1 MRDVYKHFWLNQP
14 WGEEVFRGR
23 IAPEIRPCWKTLLYL
38 HTLAGEK
45 LIGGSVLPFFQVMCD
60 QRESEVHRAWQHM
73 LHKEEMFT
81 NSYLQHSVSPL
92 PVSVEMVKRYWVSAS
107 QWSRAP
113 QLLMPNVSL
122 WRSTDNQWDR
132 KMCPPLP
139 PLKPHDYTALI
150 SALVQEQWT
159 DHGSALEIMDRTW
172 PYLM

>member
-1 MRDVYKHFWLNQP
+1 MGWGSFP
-14 WGEEVFRGR
+14 WEDRSG
-23 IAPEIRPCWKTLLYL
+23 IRPCWKTLLYL

-73 LHKEEMFT
+73 LHKKEMFT

-92 PVSVEMVKRYWVSAS
+92 PVRVEMVKRYWVSAS

-132 KMCPPLP
+132 KTCP
-139 PLKPHDYTALI
+139 PLKPHDCTALSI
-150 SALVQEQWT
+150 CFGARAMDWPWITLHWYQRSWT
-159 DHGSALEIMDRTW
+159 EPDLIFDVVYREV
-172 PYLM
+172 